1 MDGEALGVMQRAVGC
16 VLVSHDAQ
24 TTHRT
29 VDDDNCFTVARK
41 PDPVR
46 LCGVQTPQVVFIREI
61 YFTFILT
68 PYLFSRCI
76 FQDCIVSDWS
86 EWTGQCPEGCG
97 MMNETRV
104 RSVLVAPN
112 SGGKSCPEVK
122 CFY

>member
-46 LCGVQTPQVVFIREI
+46 LCGVQTPQVVFIVKKK
-61 YFTFILT
+61 YFYFLCGCV
-68 PYLFSRCI
+68 FAN
-76 FQDCIVSDWS
+76 VS
-86 EWTGQCPEGCG
+86 GLH
-97 MMNETRV
+97 
-104 RSVLVAPN
+104 SV
-112 SGGKSCPEVK
+112 
-122 CFY
+122 

>member
-46 LCGVQTPQVVFIREI
+46 LCGVQTPQVVFIRKYI
-61 YFTFILT
+61 SLPFSLHTCFRVAYFRTALCLIG
-68 PYLFSRCI
+68 PSGR
-76 FQDCIVSDWS
+76 D
-86 EWTGQCPEGCG
+86 
-97 MMNETRV
+97 
-104 RSVLVAPN
+104 SVQRAAV
-112 SGGKSCPEVK
+112 
-122 CFY
+122 